1 MNEPSDAA
9 EIEWV
14 PLLQGGTD
22 GIRDAARLL
31 ESAGITPSISSVPGG

>member
-1 MNEPSDAA
+1 MNESADPA

-14 PLLQGGTD
+14 PLLEGGTD
-22 GIRDAARLL
+22 GIRDAVRLL

>member
-1 MNEPSDAA
+1 MNESPGAA

-31 ESAGITPSISSVPGG
+31 ESAGITPSISAVPGG